1 MGQTGLRDFTIIG
14 GGIVGATLALELSR
28 HGLSVELLERR
39 ELAREA
45 SWASAGIISPPSP
58 RYGTKLELGLRAY
71 RRYPALI
78 AEVQDA
84 TGIDVGY
91 VHTGEIEFGPEANR
105 ERMRA
110 ALEWQT
116 ENGMQVEWIDSA
128 AELRD
133 REPVLML
140 DEGCGFYAAEAGSVI
155 LSRLTTAIARAAAL
169 QGALIREHTPVLGIN
184 VSQGRVASVQ
194 TFEGEHT
201 VGAVIIAAGAW
212 SRTLGDSLDVSIP
225 TVPVRGQMLAIESP
239 PIPMTSVVAAGGI
252 YVVPRADGSIAVG
265 ATEEH
270 DAGFDTGVTP
280 AGIAWLTERIEAL
293 APSLNQGRLSAT
305 WAGLRPGT
313 ADGDPIIGRVPHVE
327 NAWIATGHFRSGAL
341 LAPATAELLTA
352 SIISGDSD
360 PVLQPFDPA
369 RFAVGS

>member
-1 MGQTGLRDFTIIG
+1 MGQAGLRGITIIG

-28 HGLSVELLERR
+28 RGMTVELLERR

-71 RRYPALI
+71 RRYPSLI

-116 ENGMQVEWIDSA
+116 ENGMLVEWIDSA
-128 AELRD
+128 ADVRE
-133 REPVLML
+133 REPVLAI
-140 DEGCGFYAAEAGSVI
+140 DEGCGVFAAEAGSVI
-155 LSRLTTAIARAAAL
+155 LSRMTTAVARAAAL
-169 QGALIREHTPVLGIN
+169 NGAVIREHTPVIGIN
-184 VSQGRVASVQ
+184 VSRGKVASIQ
-194 TFEGEHT
+194 TFDGEHP

-212 SRTLGDSLDVSIP
+212 SRTLGDALDVSIP
-225 TVPVRGQMLAIESP
+225 TIPVRGQMLAITAP
-239 PIPMTSVVAAGGI
+239 PTPMTSVVAAGGI

-270 DAGFDTGVTP
+270 EAGFDTSVTP
-280 AGIAWLTERIEAL
+280 AGVAWLTERIETL
-293 APSLNQGRLSAT
+293 APSLNQGRLAAT

-352 SIISGDSD
+352 SILAGEDD
-360 PVLQPFDPA
+360 PALKAFDPA
-369 RFAVGS
+369 RFTVAN